1 MRITSGSHKGQN
13 IMTINDSKTRPMM
26 GVAREGIFS
35 SLQFNIEGSMILDL
49 YAGSGSMGI
58 EALSRGARYTTFVEL
73 SDKCVVIIKKNLK
86 NFDSNFNIQ
95 KISVDKYI
103 SNAFDKFNIIFY
115 DPPFNFED
123 SKVSKELLELENLLE
138 INGTIVCH
146 RHIKSET
153 IILSKKLELY
163 KEKLYG
169 QSRILLIKKL

>member
-1 MRITSGSHKGQN
+1 
-13 IMTINDSKTRPMM
+13 MTINDSKTRPMM

-123 SKVSKELLELENLLE
+123 SKISEELLELENLLE
-138 INGTIVCH
+138 FKGIIVCH

-153 IILSKKLELY
+153 LIPSKKLELY

>member
-1 MRITSGSHKGQN
+1 
-13 IMTINDSKTRPMM
+13 MTINDSKTRPMM

-73 SDKCVVIIKKNLK
+73 SDKCVMIIKKNLK

-123 SKVSKELLELENLLE
+123 SKNLNFSTVTLEKFKFSEFLLVDKNA
-138 INGTIVCH
+138 T
-146 RHIKSET
+146 
-153 IILSKKLELY
+153 
-163 KEKLYG
+163 
-169 QSRILLIKKL
+169 

>member
-1 MRITSGSHKGQN
+1 M
-13 IMTINDSKTRPMM
+13 
-26 GVAREGIFS
+26 
-35 SLQFNIEGSMILDL
+35 
-49 YAGSGSMGI
+49 
-58 EALSRGARYTTFVEL
+58 
-73 SDKCVVIIKKNLK
+73 IIKKNLK

-115 DPPFNFED
+115 DPPFIFED